1 VPEIPVD
8 HAAMDGRGLVPS
20 SVVAEGAEVP
30 EVCFQQA
37 GVFTR
42 AQAREAG
49 WSDSR
54 QRRLLR
60 DGVWVPIVGS
70 AMRHRSREEGPWER
84 AWAVS
89 LCGRIP
95 SHRTAAALW
104 GYRIP
109 EGPEH
114 GIVAH
119 GGGPVQGLRDHRM
132 HLADG
137 DRVRVEHLTTT
148 SERRTLVDLLCT
160 ERLLS
165 AVDVVTD
172 ALRRG
177 LLDQADLAVLVVASR
192 GRVGGGR
199 ARKILTSCTGGPWS
213 VLEWRFQQLAGRV
226 SSRWLF
232 NVEVAGVGLPGPV
245 DALHQ
250 DARVVVELDGKRFHG
265 PDRFQRDRSRD
276 QRLAAAGYV
285 TLRFTWEDVEQRPD
299 EVLGIL
305 RQTIATRV
313 RRPA

>member
-1 VPEIPVD
+1 
-8 HAAMDGRGLVPS
+8 M
-20 SVVAEGAEVP
+20 P
-30 EVCFQQA
+30 EVAIQQA

-60 DGVWVPIVGS
+60 DGIWVPIVGS
-70 AMRHRSREEGPWER
+70 ALRHRSHDAGSWER

-95 SHRTAAALW
+95 SHGTAAALW
-104 GYRIP
+104 GYHVP
-109 EGPEH
+109 DGPEH

-119 GGGPVQGLRDHRM
+119 GGGPVQGMRDHRL
-132 HLADG
+132 HVADG
-137 DRVRVEHLTTT
+137 DLARVDRLTITA
-148 SERRTLVDLLCT
+148 ERRTLVDLLCA
-160 ERLLS
+160 ERLLP
-165 AVDVVTD
+165 AVDLITD

-177 LLDQADLAVLVVASR
+177 LLDEADLATLVVASR

-199 ARKILTSCTGGPWS
+199 ARKVLTSCLGRPWS
-213 VLEWRFQQLAGRV
+213 VLEWRFQQLARRV
-226 SSRWLF
+226 SSRWRF
-232 NVEVAGVGLPGPV
+232 NVEVEGVRLPGPV
-245 DALHQ
+245 DALHP

-265 PDRFQRDRSRD
+265 PDRFQRDRTRD

-299 EVLGIL
+299 EVLSIL
-305 RQTIATRV
+305 RRTIGTRV
-313 RRPA
+313 RRSA